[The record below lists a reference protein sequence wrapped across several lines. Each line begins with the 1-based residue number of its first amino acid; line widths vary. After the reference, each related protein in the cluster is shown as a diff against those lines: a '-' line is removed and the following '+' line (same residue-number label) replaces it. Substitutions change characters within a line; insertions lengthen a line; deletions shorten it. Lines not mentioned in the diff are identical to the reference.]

1 MFPLFIIISS
11 CEKSLPE
18 PGFTPAVYLRETKG
32 NYQLIRNGEPFYMY
46 GAAVHNDYLKELKDA
61 GANTARIYD
70 TIELE
75 NTLDRAHQLGL
86 AAVVDI
92 PMPKQHTD
100 GQYYEDPDLF
110 NEMYQRVARVVT
122 QHKDHPALLYWNL
135 GNELYYPYFYKSTR
149 FFERYNILIDLIH
162 ELDPNHPVSTTTI
175 GANKL
180 RVLSIEW
187 KSPQLDFI
195 SFNSFGSLSTFTNR
209 LKPIAPLWNGPHVI
223 TEWGVNGPWEA
234 PLTSWGVPI
243 EETSTKK
250 AEQIVQRYQD
260 YIKPLRNDNS
270 LGSFVFYWGQKNEIT
285 PTWYSLFENH
295 LKSQATFELEKIWK
309 GMDSDYP
316 GPRLKYILLNQKGA
330 LDDII
335 LPADQLATAEIFFE
349 TPPSGY
355 TFHWEIREESWYAYH
370 ISRIIPGIQFQT
382 EGNKVTFT
390 APSHE
395 GPYRLHLMITNN
407 TGYFATANIPFYVLN
422 PVNEE

>member
-1 MFPLFIIISS
+1 MCSS
-11 CEKSLPE
+11 CENQESEHK
-18 PGFTPAVYLRETKG
+18 FVPAVHISKNKG
-32 NYQLIRNGEPFYMY
+32 KYQLIRNGEPFYMH
-46 GAAVHNDYLKELKDA
+46 GAAAHKDFLEELKDA

-70 TIELE
+70 TIDLKS
-75 NTLDRAHQLGL
+75 TLDKAQLLGL

-92 PMPKQHTD
+92 PMPKEHTD
-100 GQYYEDPDLF
+100 GIFYEDNDLF
-110 NEMYQRVARVVT
+110 EEMYSRVARVVT

-135 GNELYYPYFYKSTR
+135 GNELYYPYFYKDTKFYER
-149 FFERYNILIDLIH
+149 FNILIDLIH
-162 ELDPNHPVSTTTI
+162 ELDPDHPVSTTTI

-180 RVLSIEW
+180 RVLSIEL

-195 SFNSFGSLSTFTNR
+195 SFNSFGSLSTFTDR

-250 AEQIVQRYQD
+250 AEQIIQRYRD
-260 YIKPLRNDNS
+260 YIKPLKNSNS

-285 PTWYSLFENH
+285 PTWYSLFEPNH
-295 LKSQATFELEKIWK
+295 LKSQAVFELAKIWK
-309 GMDSDYP
+309 GLDAEFP
-316 GPRLKYILLNQKGA
+316 GPQLEYILLNEKGA

-335 LPADQLATAEIFFE
+335 LAAGQPAIAEIFFDR
-349 TPPSGY
+349 PPKGY

-370 ISRIIPGIQFQT
+370 ISQVIPGMEFHV
-382 EGNKVTFT
+382 EDNRVRFE
-390 APSHE
+390 APVQE

-407 TGYFATANIPFYVLN
+407 TGYYATANIPFYVLN
-422 PVNEE
+422 PANEE